1 MKTFQEFFAS
11 YGLSSQHVKMIAGL
25 GLMVTCFTLVVVLVL
40 ICSRKLR
47 DTQVRMRMED
57 NKSGIMNEL
66 FQFGGSLGLQ
76 SPKVL
81 TDKLQPPRYD
91 EVVTIDNLGSE
102 DDTGLPSYW
111 QASKG
116 DTLQR

>member
-1 MKTFQEFFAS
+1 
-11 YGLSSQHVKMIAGL
+11 MIAGL
-25 GLMVTCFTLVVVLVL
+25 GLMV
-40 ICSRKLR
+40 ICSRKFR
-47 DTQVRMRMED
+47 DTQ
-57 NKSGIMNEL
+57 L
-66 FQFGGSLGLQ
+66 GGSLGLQ

-81 TDKLQPPRYD
+81 TTKLQPPRYD
-91 EVVTIDNLGSE
+91 EVVNIDDLGSE

>member
-1 MKTFQEFFAS
+1 M
-11 YGLSSQHVKMIAGL
+11 
-25 GLMVTCFTLVVVLVL
+25 
-40 ICSRKLR
+40 
-47 DTQVRMRMED
+47 
-57 NKSGIMNEL
+57 

-81 TDKLQPPRYD
+81 TTKLQPPRYD
-91 EVVTIDNLGSE
+91 EVVTI

>member
-1 MKTFQEFFAS
+1 
-11 YGLSSQHVKMIAGL
+11 
-25 GLMVTCFTLVVVLVL
+25 
-40 ICSRKLR
+40 
-47 DTQVRMRMED
+47 
-57 NKSGIMNEL
+57 MNEL

-91 EVVTIDNLGSE
+91 EVVTIDNLGSAE
-102 DDTGLPSYW
+102 DETGLPSYW